1 MKQNPKFSLTDE
13 STHAHTHTH
22 THVCI
27 HGDVF
32 APSARRIPRFSA
44 SLIHPFVP
52 SLRHAVLKNRKNDA
66 RFICPAIWPWFSFS
80 NKAAGYKVSLP
91 VFPFL
96 LLLLLLF
103 LPKKKEGERERKDNK
118 TWWRKGRGKEEE
130 GKQVKEIL
138 FAARI
143 VTRIET
149 GANSSIRGH
158 FRKRDTLAMER
169 EKNSKVFSRFYKN
182 NFSPFFF
189 FLFGEIFF
197 FSFDGSISW
206 LMERFV

>member
-1 MKQNPKFSLTDE
+1 M
-13 STHAHTHTH
+13 
-22 THVCI
+22 
-27 HGDVF
+27 
-32 APSARRIPRFSA
+32 
-44 SLIHPFVP
+44 
-52 SLRHAVLKNRKNDA
+52 
-66 RFICPAIWPWFSFS
+66 
-80 NKAAGYKVSLP
+80 
-91 VFPFL
+91 
-96 LLLLLLF
+96 
-103 LPKKKEGERERKDNK
+103 
-118 TWWRKGRGKEEE
+118 
-130 GKQVKEIL
+130 KEIL

-149 GANSSIRGH
+149 GANSSVRGH

-189 FLFGEIFF
+189 FLFGESIFF

>member
-1 MKQNPKFSLTDE
+1 M
-13 STHAHTHTH
+13 
-22 THVCI
+22 
-27 HGDVF
+27 
-32 APSARRIPRFSA
+32 
-44 SLIHPFVP
+44 
-52 SLRHAVLKNRKNDA
+52 
-66 RFICPAIWPWFSFS
+66 
-80 NKAAGYKVSLP
+80 
-91 VFPFL
+91 
-96 LLLLLLF
+96 
-103 LPKKKEGERERKDNK
+103 
-118 TWWRKGRGKEEE
+118 
-130 GKQVKEIL
+130 KEIL

-149 GANSSIRGH
+149 GANSSVRGH